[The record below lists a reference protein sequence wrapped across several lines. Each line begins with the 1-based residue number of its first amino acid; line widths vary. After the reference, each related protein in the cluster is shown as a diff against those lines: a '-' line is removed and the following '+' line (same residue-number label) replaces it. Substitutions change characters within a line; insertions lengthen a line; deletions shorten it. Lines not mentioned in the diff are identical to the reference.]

1 MGVFPQQS
9 IQKQGVRMAAWKVLL
24 TDGLEENGKEILR
37 SAVEVTDQSG
47 ISAEDLLKVVG
58 QYDALIVRGR
68 TKVTEAVFAAAPQL
82 KVVGRAGVGVDN
94 IDLAAAKAHQVT
106 VVNSPL
112 ATTVAV
118 AELTLSL
125 MLSLVRELSRA
136 DASMKAGKWLK
147 KEFEGRELFG
157 KTLGVIGFGRIGSAV
172 AARAKAFEMKIL
184 AYDPLVSAEE
194 IKKRGGEPVSLDEL
208 LAAADMITMHMP
220 LTADSRNLLN
230 AEALAKTKAGVYIV
244 CAARGGVIDEE
255 ALLAALNSGHVAG
268 AALDVFAN
276 EPPGATELVAHP
288 HVIDS
293 PHIGAQTVEA
303 QARAAN
309 DIADEV
315 LNALAGKPL
324 RWKVA

>member
-1 MGVFPQQS
+1 MSV
-9 IQKQGVRMAAWKVLL
+9 WKVLL

-37 SAVEVTDQSG
+37 SAAEVVDQPG

-58 QYDALIVRGR
+58 KYDALIVRGR
-68 TKVTEAVFAAAPQL
+68 TKVTAAVFDAATNM

-125 MLSLVRELSRA
+125 MLSVVREIPRA

-147 KEFEGRELFG
+147 KEFEGRELYG

-184 AYDPLVSAEE
+184 AYDPLIPADE
-194 IKKRGGEPVSLDEL
+194 IKKRGGEAVSLDEL
-208 LAAADMITMHMP
+208 LAAADIITMHMP
-220 LTADSRNLLN
+220 LTAESRNLLN
-230 AEALAKTKAGVYIV
+230 AEALAKTRKGVYIV

-255 ALLAALNSGHVAG
+255 ALLAALNSGQVSG
-268 AALDVFAN
+268 AALDVFAT
-276 EPPGATELVAHP
+276 EPPGATELVMHP
-288 HVIDS
+288 RTINS

-309 DIADEV
+309 DIAEEV

>member
-1 MGVFPQQS
+1 
-9 IQKQGVRMAAWKVLL
+9 MAAWKVLL

-37 SAVEVTDQSG
+37 SAAEVTDQSG

-68 TKVTEAVFAAAPQL
+68 TKVTESVLAAAPHL

-94 IDLAAAKAHQVT
+94 IDLAAAKAYQVT

-125 MLSLVRELSRA
+125 MLSLVRELPRA

-208 LAAADMITMHMP
+208 LTAADMITMHMP

-255 ALLAALNSGHVAG
+255 ALLAALNSGHAAG

-276 EPPGATELVAHP
+276 EPPGTTELVAHP

-309 DIADEV
+309 DIAEEI